1 MSGYNPKYPIFI
13 LSKGRSES
21 RLTAK
26 SLEKMGVNYTIV
38 VEDSEYDDYAAVI
51 HPSKVMALP
60 TDFRSN
66 KKWAIPDDNGQ
77 IGGSIPVRNFIWDYA
92 TDQGYKRHWILD
104 DNIREFYR
112 INRNVKARVAN
123 GTTFRCCEDF
133 TDRYTNVPMSGM
145 NYQFFVPKDQG
156 KPPYYLNTRVYSCIL
171 LSNEINHRWRGR
183 YNEDTDLSLRILKD
197 GYCTILF
204 NAFTCGKTATMVMSG
219 GNTEEV
225 YNQGNEKEFDNRYTF
240 AKSLYDQHPDCVK
253 ITQKWGRWHHHVDY
267 DRFRLNKLQYRDDFV
282 LPEGRN
288 EYGMVLGK
296 YRTKEEMKNAEGY
309 E

>member
-1 MSGYNPKYPIFI
+1 MYQPKYPIYI
-13 LSKGRSES
+13 LSKGRADT
-21 RLTAK
+21 RLTSK
-26 SLEKMGVNYTIV
+26 SLEKIGVDYRIV

-51 HPSKVMALP
+51 DPKKVMALP
-60 TDFRSN
+60 TDFRQN
-66 KKWAIPDDNGQ
+66 PRYAFPDVNGQ
-77 IGGSIPVRNFIWDYA
+77 VGGSIPVRNFIWEHSISE
-92 TDQGYKRHWILD
+92 GHKRHWILD

-112 INRNVKARVAN
+112 INRNVKSRVTN
-123 GTTFRCCEDF
+123 GTIFRCCEDF
-133 TDRYTNVPMSGM
+133 TDRYTNVAMSGM

-171 LSNEINHRWRGR
+171 LRNDIEHRWRGL

-197 GYCTILF
+197 GHCTILF
-204 NAFTCGKTATMVMSG
+204 NAFTCGKTATMLLKG

-225 YNQGNEKEFDNRYTF
+225 YKQGDEEEFDNRYTF

-267 DRFRLNKLQYRDDFV
+267 DRFRVNRLQYRDDFV
-282 LPEGRN
+282 LPEGNN
-288 EYGMVLGK
+288 EYGMVLGRYK
-296 YRTKEEMKNAEGY
+296 NKRAMKDAEGN